1 MLASPFACLFI
12 FVFFTRPSTTP
23 LREARESTRDF
34 EILVPRTRIEYALTF
49 DYNLK
54 GNRATLKLL
63 LFNDIFREIKLLKL
77 ALKRAGER
85 RAA

>member
-1 MLASPFACLFI
+1 MLASPFARLFI

-23 LREARESTRDF
+23 LREAREYDF
-34 EILVPRTRIEYALTF
+34 EILVLRTRIEYALTF